1 MGELRKQDGSKE
13 ERETS
18 TPKQGKGEEEEH
30 TVQKTQH
37 SYKPHFCNLT
47 SASSTRL

>member
-30 TVQKTQH
+30 SAEDTTQ
-37 SYKPHFCNLT
+37 LQ
-47 SASSTRL
+47 ASLL